1 MEDVST
7 KRAVRL
13 QNSIDQA
20 LLAEVEKKMDEK
32 NQALK
37 DNDSRIRQKKG
48 SEKKVVIFR
57 LFYFMNTFNI
67 PGQNNI
73 RT

>member
-57 LFYFMNTFNI
+57 LFYFMGI
-67 PGQNNI
+67 WVA
-73 RT
+73 